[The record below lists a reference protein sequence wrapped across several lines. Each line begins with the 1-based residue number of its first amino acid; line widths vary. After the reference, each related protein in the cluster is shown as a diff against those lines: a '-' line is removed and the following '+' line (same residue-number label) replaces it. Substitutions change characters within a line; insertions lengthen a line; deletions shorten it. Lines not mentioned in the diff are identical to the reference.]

1 MQTKYPVDGAQLCR
15 LDQLLMR
22 HLHRMQG
29 ALQLLLPKGKE
40 ALQLRKIRK
49 QIVVLPNIR
58 LQRPAMIWTPVQD
71 LSSRQA
77 KTTDLFFE
85 V

>member
-1 MQTKYPVDGAQLCR
+1 MQTKYPVDRAQLCR

-29 ALQLLLPKGKE
+29 ALQLLLPKGKK

-49 QIVVLPNIR
+49 QIVVLPKIKT
-58 LQRPAMIWTPVQD
+58 AATSDD
-71 LSSRQA
+71 LDAGTGFEQSSGHNH
-77 KTTDLFFE
+77 
-85 V
+85 